1 MLSPILDE
9 RGLQCWH
16 NFIDRAE
23 NVVITAH
30 SGPDGDAVGSSLGF
44 AEYMRSQGKK
54 VTVVMPNKFP

>member
-9 RGLQCWH
+9 RGLQSWH

-44 AEYMRSQGKK
+44 AEYMRSQGK
-54 VTVVMPNKFP
+54 TLRW